1 MVRTVGFG
9 HRFSPAGSPVD
20 PASFAFAQS
29 GILTHLFCQ
38 LVYLFAWWDNITFP
52 EVNYTTKYPLTL
64 TYEDIDS
71 AMVRIGSRV
80 YV

>member
-1 MVRTVGFG
+1 
-9 HRFSPAGSPVD
+9 
-20 PASFAFAQS
+20 
-29 GILTHLFCQ
+29 
-38 LVYLFAWWDNITFP
+38 NITFP